1 MTFGETEM
9 VSPVN
14 DKPLREGPSRTWLE
28 KIAVAEE
35 KCESVTAISPEL
47 LEAMSTDES
56 CETCGCTS
64 GGHHETRRLAMNSG
78 RTPIDDI
85 RDRLDAERIV
95 DIIYDYDAKIVLDV
109 MSVARTIDLV
119 YRVWREAITEHGRV
133 YDREFQ
139 FREFNDLLDA

>member
-1 MTFGETEM
+1 ME
-9 VSPVN
+9 
-14 DKPLREGPSRTWLE
+14 
-28 KIAVAEE
+28 
-35 KCESVTAISPEL
+35 
-47 LEAMSTDES
+47 
-56 CETCGCTS
+56 
-64 GGHHETRRLAMNSG
+64 HETRRLAMNSG

-139 FREFNDLLDA
+139 FREFNDLLDALKFAAMEEDHYHKVKRGGQ